1 MTDAPATPAR
11 TRGRWRLWAILGAAV
26 VVVVGGIAALGG
38 FNDVPVTSLPKLELG
53 DTHHGNQVDTVI
65 TAVYLTSRIPGQTY
79 DADEG
84 VQYLVVAATMLN
96 TTDGTSTLTDE
107 LVRVLLEGKISANDA
122 PDRGLVDPRT
132 GSQVSFLQPGIP
144 LDGVFV
150 WEVDDTVQDGD
161 EIILGLFDQFAM
173 DDPRFSDTAYS
184 APTPTAR
191 VLTTIGAGR

>member
-1 MTDAPATPAR
+1 MTDAATTPVR
-11 TRGRWRLWAILGAAV
+11 TRGRWRVWAILGAAV

-38 FNDVPVTSLPKLELG
+38 FNDVPVASLPKLQLG
-53 DTHHGNQVDTVI
+53 DTHHGSEVDTVV
-65 TAVYLTSRIPGQTY
+65 TSVYLTTRVPGQTY

-84 VQYLVVAATMLN
+84 TQYLVVAATMLN

-107 LVRVLLEGKISANDA
+107 LVRVLVDGKVSANDG

-150 WEVDDTVQDGD
+150 WEIDDTVKDGD
-161 EIILGLFDQFAM
+161 EIIVGLFDHFAV
-173 DDPRFSDTAYS
+173 DDPRFSDTAYTT
-184 APTPTAR
+184 ATPTAR
-191 VLTTIGAGR
+191 ILTTIGAGE